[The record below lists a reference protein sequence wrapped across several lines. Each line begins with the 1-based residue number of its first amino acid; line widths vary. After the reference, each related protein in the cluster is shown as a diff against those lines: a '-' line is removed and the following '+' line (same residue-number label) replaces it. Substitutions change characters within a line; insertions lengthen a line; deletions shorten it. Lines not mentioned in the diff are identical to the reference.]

1 MTSCVPNSAT
11 DRSTSVVKFDKS
23 ILAPTR
29 GRRREKVAV
38 GVLALQG
45 SFHEH
50 LAALGKLGVKG
61 VLVRKPE
68 QLEGISGLII
78 PGGESTTIARLAE
91 YHNFIQAL
99 REFSNKGKS
108 IWGTCAGLIFLANKA
123 VGQKEGGQELIGG
136 LDCTV
141 HRNFFGS
148 QLNSFETELPVP
160 ELVAKE
166 GGPKT
171 FRAIFIRAPAILEA
185 GPSVE
190 ILADYNLPSKEPKKT
205 CSDSENEAKSQG
217 ERVIIAVKQGH
228 LLATAFHPELTSDTR
243 WHSYFL
249 KMVCDTEHQTSACI
263 GSKEDPDKS
272 QHSPQQR
279 DLPIF
284 QQTEGLSF
292 EF

>member
-1 MTSCVPNSAT
+1 MS
-11 DRSTSVVKFDKS
+11 
-23 ILAPTR
+23 
-29 GRRREKVAV
+29 V

-61 VLVRKPE
+61 VLVRKPQ
-68 QLEGISGLII
+68 QLEGLLGLII

-99 REFSNKGKS
+99 QEFSNKGKA
-108 IWGTCAGLIFLANKA
+108 IWGTCAGLIFLANRT
-123 VGQKEGGQELIGG
+123 VGQKKGGQEFIGG

-148 QLNSFETELPVP
+148 QLNSFETEITVP

-166 GGPKT
+166 GGPEK
-171 FRAIFIRAPAILEA
+171 FRAIFIRAPAIVEV

-190 ILADYNLPSKEPKKT
+190 ILADYTVPTNEST
-205 CSDSENEAKSQG
+205 NVFSAAENEVKSQSG
-217 ERVIIAVKQGH
+217 KKVIIAVKQGN
-228 LLATAFHPELTSDTR
+228 LLGTAFHPELTSDTR

-249 KMVCDTEHQTSACI
+249 KMLGDNENQTSASI
-263 GSKEDPDKS
+263 GVKPEPENS
-272 QHSPQQR
+272 QQSPQLK

-292 EF
+292 EL

>member
-1 MTSCVPNSAT
+1 
-11 DRSTSVVKFDKS
+11 
-23 ILAPTR
+23 
-29 GRRREKVAV
+29 
-38 GVLALQG
+38 
-45 SFHEH
+45 
-50 LAALGKLGVKG
+50 LGKLGVKG

-68 QLEGISGLII
+68 QLEGILGLII
-78 PGGESTTIARLAE
+78 PGGESTTIARLAD

-99 REFSNKGKS
+99 QEFSKKGKP
-108 IWGTCAGLIFLANKA
+108 IWGTCAGLIFLANKV
-123 VGQKEGGQELIGG
+123 VGQKAGGQELIGG

-190 ILADYNLPSKEPKKT
+190 ILADYTLPS
-205 CSDSENEAKSQG
+205 NESTNMCCLSKNEGKHQG
-217 ERVIIAVKQGH
+217 GDKVIIAVKQGH

-243 WHSYFL
+243 
-249 KMVCDTEHQTSACI
+249 
-263 GSKEDPDKS
+263 
-272 QHSPQQR
+272 
-279 DLPIF
+279 
-284 QQTEGLSF
+284 
-292 EF
+292 